1 MKNLFDY
8 EKTQSATVD
17 LPFGAFK
24 NESAPGQQNG
34 TDIVAEH
41 IQDLAYPLYQVL
53 QLAGITPDGEL
64 EDGNNKTQFIQA
76 LTNIGILRYS
86 DKSVYN
92 KSVFVWNIVGNDF
105 TLYRSKKA
113 ENNAG
118 LEDTSSWLKVL
129 EIGSDDKINF
139 NVETNIIADE
149 SIKTYMP
156 PGVLEVPQNIK
167 YTLNNGTFTLKA
179 GSILTVPYGTTD
191 QSATYPVGA
200 TFLNNN
206 FKVADTSFYSG
217 KFFVMAEVQADIS
230 ISSTNVSDID
240 TFLIVNLPGNSL
252 AYYQQPRCKSGTTQ
266 PTGADL
272 WYNTS
277 TNRFLNIQDTA
288 TQINYSFPIV
298 AIRRDSGTVD
308 SVLRVFNGF
317 GYFGKAVWI
326 NKGVTTLCPNGKNTD
341 GTNNNMVKTSD
352 EVFTLDITSTG
363 GTFLLLKGQANNAIR
378 FSVQHYI
385 SQSKP
390 QLSSATATWYNPAL
404 NYMFM
409 TNNTGASW
417 EQSSF
422 APVGVLRLE
431 DSVFRAFDDATDFV
445 AADDNA
451 VVHNYGNEEIN
462 GVKTFND
469 AMTANSTITVY
480 DEILSYTNTNQWQG
494 VLYKNL
500 ALDITN
506 PPAIAYG
513 GRLIS
518 YDKNG
523 VYFGASE
530 HGFSNNT
537 MYNRMRAH
545 KVVNGVDKLSDVAAY
560 IDNSGNCYGVAP
572 TYTAN
577 YADSSGKIVTTAY
590 MANHWTTSKPTTSST
605 ASKARPFVG
614 ILNYLSGTEG
624 AVKLSD
630 GLIIQWGSFN
640 PDNYNNNQNVTIT
653 YKMPFS
659 NSNYSLS
666 CTRISQRSTA
676 SYDVENMPQSKSS
689 TGFVIEA
696 SRYIRLISSDWFA
709 IGY

>member
-230 ISSTNVSDID
+230 LSSTNVSDID

-252 AYYQQPRCKSGTTQ
+252 AYYQQSQCKSGTTQ

-277 TNRFLNIQDTA
+277 TNRFLDIQDTA

-298 AIRRDSGTVD
+298 AIRRDSGKVD

-317 GYFGKAVWI
+317 GYFGKAVWV
-326 NKGVTTLCPNGKNTD
+326 NKGVTMLCPDGKNTD
-341 GTNNNMVKTSD
+341 GTNNNKVSTSD
-352 EVFTLDITSTG
+352 EVFALEVTSTF
-363 GTFLLLKGQANNAIR
+363 GTFLLMKGQANDAIR
-378 FSVQHYI
+378 FSAQHYI
-385 SQSKP
+385 SQSQP

-417 EQSSF
+417 EQSSI

-431 DSVFRAFDDATDFV
+431 DSVFRALDDAIAFV

-462 GVKTFND
+462 GVKTFTEPLVSTGTFVVSQGNLTVKNFASGATTD
-469 AMTANSTITVY
+469 AVLVINSDTNQRCGSLRFTNGDGYNEIALCAAREDGATI
-480 DEILSYTNTNQWQG
+480 SMMGMCNTNG
-494 VLYKNL
+494 TPY
-500 ALDITN
+500 
-506 PPAIAYG
+506 AY
-513 GRLIS
+513 
-518 YDKNG
+518 
-523 VYFGASE
+523 
-530 HGFSNNT
+530 
-537 MYNRMRAH
+537 
-545 KVVNGVDKLSDVAAY
+545 
-560 IDNSGNCYGVAP
+560 CP
-572 TYTAN
+572 TWTN
-577 YADSSGKIVTTAY
+577 YADSSTKIVTTAY
-590 MANHWTTSKPTTSST
+590 MANHWTTSKATTSST
-605 ASKARPFVG
+605 ASKARPAV
-614 ILNYLSGTEG
+614 IIQNYVSGYNWYR
-624 AVKLSD
+624 VWSD
-630 GLIIQWGSFN
+630 GWIEQGGRVYMNNAINQTLNFN
-640 PDNYNNNQNVTIT
+640 KAFTTTNYTIVSAGEGDNADVNLGIMERHTSYVIVDNGANVNYNW
-653 YKMPFS
+653 YA
-659 NSNYSLS
+659 
-666 CTRISQRSTA
+666 C
-676 SYDVENMPQSKSS
+676 
-689 TGFVIEA
+689 
-696 SRYIRLISSDWFA
+696 
-709 IGY
+709 GY